1 MRKCTPREIIREVP
15 DVQTVILPR
24 NWFDYLG
31 DKQSVFISLY
41 EWMLENGCVP
51 SGDKEGLH
59 NRTYVGEKV
68 YKKLL
73 STEKKRLR
81 NKLKIKGDELDR
93 ALDWSDMNSGP
104 NTEIGGCIISG
115 DVILIIPETS
125 IQALGEFSFKICIK
139 QQDAAINKIR
149 NHAAGATF
157 YQWLLPQSD
166 RPDPVGD
173 IARDAVVDEK
183 FPRSSVH
190 YEEIKSYFNSLGER
204 NAAIESLKMCWLEYI
219 EKYPER
225 LQPYAWCSECGNRI
239 DVENALLAWNL
250 ESQEIFIL
258 DTACFTKF
266 LEYDKLA
273 SRPLLGITYDNLK
286 DLAVKKEVSEL
297 DAKEIV
303 EQLQLWG
310 IIPGTPEEYDLNAA
324 ISGKYTR
331 RGMSNSK
338 RYDVLRRDK
347 FQCVLCGASGND
359 ANLEVDHIVPIT
371 RGGTDKIG
379 NLRCLCFKCNRGKH
393 AKIE

>member
-1 MRKCTPREIIREVP
+1 MNKCTPREIIKEVP
-15 DVQTVILPR
+15 NVQTVILPPD
-24 NWFDYLG
+24 WFSYLV
-31 DKQSVFISLY
+31 DKKSVFISLY
-41 EWMLENGCVP
+41 EWMLENGYV
-51 SGDKEGLH
+51 SSEDKESLH
-59 NRTYVGEKV
+59 NRTFVGEQL

-73 STEKKRLR
+73 SAEKKRLR
-81 NKLKIKGDELDR
+81 NKLKIKGKELDR
-93 ALDWSDMNSGP
+93 TLDWQDINSGP
-104 NTEIGGCIISG
+104 HTEIGSCIISG
-115 DVILIIPETS
+115 DAILVIPEAS
-125 IQALGEFSFKICIK
+125 MQALGELSSKIYIINH
-139 QQDAAINKIR
+139 AALINKIR
-149 NHAAGATF
+149 EHAAGSTF
-157 YQWLLPQSD
+157 YQWLLPQIN

-173 IARDAVVDEK
+173 IAREAVVDEK

-190 YEEIKSYFNSLGER
+190 YEEIKSYLNSHGAR
-204 NAAIESLKMCWLEYI
+204 SAAIESLKMSWLEYI
-219 EKYPER
+219 AKYPER
-225 LQPYAWCSECGNRI
+225 VQPYAWCSECGNRI
-239 DVENALLAWNL
+239 DIENAMLAWHL

-266 LEYDKLA
+266 FEYDKLA

-297 DAKEIV
+297 DAKEIA

-310 IIPGTPEEYDLNAA
+310 IIPVSTEGYARDAA

-331 RGMSNSK
+331 RGISNSK

-371 RGGTDKIG
+371 RGGTDEII